1 MCDEDIIALFF
12 ERSEKALEEVRAQYG
27 RLIQSV
33 SYSILH
39 STEDAEECENDVYLR
54 AWESIPPTKPEHL
67 SAYLCVI
74 ARRTAIN
81 RYKYNH
87 AAKRGEDA
95 LPLEELSECIRG
107 GMSAEDRLSEKE
119 LSALLNDFLEGQDV
133 NTRVIF
139 MRRFWLGE
147 NISQISARLNVSDS
161 MVKSRISRTLKKLR
175 GFLESHGYSV

>member
-12 ERSEKALEEVRAQYG
+12 ERSEKALSEVRAQYG

-33 SYSILH
+33 LYSILH
-39 STEDAEECENDVYLR
+39 SQEDAEECENDVYLH

-81 RYKYNH
+81 RYKYYH
-87 AAKRGEDA
+87 AAKRAEDA
-95 LPLEELSECIRG
+95 LPLEELGECIRG
-107 GMSAEDRLSEKE
+107 GMSAEDRLNEKE
-119 LSALLNDFLEGQDV
+119 LSALLNDFLESQDK

-147 NISQISARLNVSDS
+147 SIQQISARLNASES